1 MVTAVLNSIKMRHW
15 ALLSVIAVAASIS
28 TVDWTSATHAGAGAS
43 MRMFVN
49 ALITPDISSTTLIT
63 AGNAAWI
70 TVAYAAAA
78 MSIAI
83 AVGIP
88 LGLIASGTLLSSGI
102 SNTTL
107 MISVRAYLGFIRSIH
122 ELIWALLLVASFG
135 LSPVVGVLA
144 IAVPYSGII
153 GRVFAE
159 RLQDV
164 PMHQLA
170 AFESTGASSLQ
181 MVIGARIP
189 STLPDITSYLFYR
202 FECAIRTAAVL
213 SFVGLG
219 GIGFQIHI
227 ALSDLKFET
236 VATLM
241 YTLVILIVVIDVFS
255 GFVRKRMIA

>member
-1 MVTAVLNSIKMRHW
+1 MVTGLLNSIKMRHW
-15 ALLSVIAVAASIS
+15 AILAFIAVVASIS
-28 TVDWTSATHAGAGAS
+28 TVDWTSVTHAGAGTS
-43 MRMFVN
+43 MRMFVH
-49 ALITPDISSTTLIT
+49 ALVNPDISSATLIT

-70 TVAYAAAA
+70 TVAYALAA
-78 MSIAI
+78 MTIAI
-83 AVGIP
+83 AFGIP
-88 LGLIASGTLLSSGI
+88 LGLIASGTLLPSGF

-107 MISVRAYLGFIRSIH
+107 MVSVRAYLGFIRSIH

-135 LSPVVGVLA
+135 LSPAVGVLA

-164 PMHQLA
+164 PTHQLA
-170 AFESTGASSLQ
+170 AFQSTGASSSQLA
-181 MVIGARIP
+181 IGARIP
-189 STLPDITSYLFYR
+189 SVLPDITSYLFYR
-202 FECAIRTAAVL
+202 FECAVRTAVVL

-236 VATLM
+236 VATLL
-241 YTLVILIVVIDVFS
+241 YTLVILVVAIDVFG
-255 GFVRKRMIA
+255 GFIRKRMIA

>member
-1 MVTAVLNSIKMRHW
+1 MITGVLDSITKRHW
-15 ALLSVIAVAASIS
+15 VFLVFVAVAVSVS
-28 TVDWTSATHAGAGAS
+28 TVDWTNTTHAGAGRS
-43 MRMFVN
+43 IWMFVN
-49 ALITPDISSTTLIT
+49 ALLTPDISSTTLN
-63 AGNAAWI
+63 AAVHAAWI
-70 TVAYAAAA
+70 TVAYAAASI
-78 MSIAI
+78 SIAI
-83 AVGIP
+83 IVGIP
-88 LGLIASGTLLSSGI
+88 LGLIASGTVLSSGV
-102 SNTTL
+102 SSTSLT
-107 MISVRAYLGFIRSIH
+107 ISVRAFLGFIRSIH

-164 PMHQLA
+164 PSQQLT

-181 MVIGARIP
+181 QVIAVRIP
-189 STLPDITSYLFYR
+189 SALPNMTSYLFYR

-219 GIGFQIHI
+219 GIGFRIQI

-241 YTLVILIVVIDVFS
+241 YTLVILILAIDLFC
-255 GFVRKRMIA
+255 GFIRKRMIA

>member
-1 MVTAVLNSIKMRHW
+1 MVSAMLDSIKMRHW
-15 ALLSVIAVAASIS
+15 VILTFIAVVASIS
-28 TVDWTSATHAGAGAS
+28 AVDWTSATHAGAGTS
-43 MRMFVN
+43 IRMFVD
-49 ALITPDISSTTLIT
+49 ALVTPDISSATLIS
-63 AGNAAWI
+63 AGSAAWI

-88 LGLIASGTLLSSGI
+88 LGLIASGTLLPSGV

-107 MISVRAYLGFIRSIH
+107 IVSVRAYLGFIRSVH
-122 ELIWALLLVASFG
+122 ELIWVLLLVASFG
-135 LSPVVGVLA
+135 LSPAVGVLA

-164 PMHQLA
+164 PIHQLA
-170 AFESTGASSLQ
+170 AFKSTGASSLQ
-181 MVIGARIP
+181 LVIGARIP
-189 STLPDITSYLFYR
+189 SVLPDITSYLFYR
-202 FECAIRTAAVL
+202 FECAVRTAAVL

-219 GIGFQIHI
+219 GIGFEIHI

-236 VATLM
+236 VATLL
-241 YTLVILIVVIDVFS
+241 YTLVIVVVAIDVFG
-255 GFVRKRMIA
+255 GFIRKRMIA